1 MTSDQ
6 LPSSWTQT
14 SAGTDEHKARWGQ
27 LKRTFAVPAALSAK
41 YQAAVRARAAEIYAA
56 RIAAGIA
63 GTALG
68 DWLQAQTEVVA
79 PL

>member
-14 SAGTDEHKARWGQ
+14 SAGTDEHKARWSQ
-27 LKRTFAVPAALSAK
+27 LKRTFAVPASLAAK
-41 YQAAVRARAAEIYAA
+41 QQAAIRARAQEIYWV
-56 RIAAGIA
+56 RVWQ
-63 GTALG
+63 GTPGTPLG
-68 DWLQAQTEVVA
+68 DWLRAEKEVVA